1 MRSLQTQRN
10 RTSGLKPG
18 AQQPKPKLKL
28 DNKPPIKRTNTSNHS
43 TKLFFT
49 HNTSSHNYMNH
60 LQHLSHCTWWTQRSL
75 GLAETFRLKQFAIP
89 THEGISSMANLQQA
103 MSAMKN
109 ERAPKAAR
117 TTKGK
122 DGKGQ
127 ARPQSAT
134 NSQASTAG
142 TTDTTLIH
150 GLARLTLQQQPQL
163 RAAFDANSITFL
175 IQPEETKNE
184 LNELV
189 TTWFND
195 LQDNKDKTN
204 YQPFGCT
211 KQVLVFQFMI
221 QILQKAQPDQANPNA
236 PPWSILKQWLGIP
249 ADEIRPFLTEFRAKY
264 RTPKENRKWVWQL
277 TVSATAPDSFR
288 QELRTLLNHND
299 SWKDTGVEVVATRSS
314 VPALEKELWKQLKN
328 KS

>member
-1 MRSLQTQRN
+1 
-10 RTSGLKPG
+10 
-18 AQQPKPKLKL
+18 
-28 DNKPPIKRTNTSNHS
+28 
-43 TKLFFT
+43 
-49 HNTSSHNYMNH
+49 
-60 LQHLSHCTWWTQRSL
+60 
-75 GLAETFRLKQFAIP
+75 
-89 THEGISSMANLQQA
+89 MANLQQA

-184 LNELV
+184 LNDLV

-195 LQDNKDKTN
+195 LQGQQGQDKLPTVWMHQTGPRFPV
-204 YQPFGCT
+204 YD
-211 KQVLVFQFMI
+211 
-221 QILQKAQPDQANPNA
+221 PDP
-236 PPWSILKQWLGIP
+236 SKGS
-249 ADEIRPFLTEFRAKY
+249 T
-264 RTPKENRKWVWQL
+264 
-277 TVSATAPDSFR
+277 
-288 QELRTLLNHND
+288 
-299 SWKDTGVEVVATRSS
+299 
-314 VPALEKELWKQLKN
+314 
-328 KS
+328 